1 MALLTPADFRPASL
15 HEACIGLDLT
25 DEQADDA
32 TLTASIARLTTRI
45 SRWCSD
51 TFETA
56 TGTVE
61 VDGAGSY
68 RLMLPQRFTAVS
80 AVKIR
85 DAYGTLGT
93 AATVTAYRLHSSLN
107 AAGTERVG
115 GTAMLDWLE
124 VVSGGVG
131 LPVSYPYSDLYRWP
145 YGSQTVQVTGT
156 YGWTVAPPEIKRALA
171 LVVWDH
177 VTRQRGDL
185 RSAESMQAGGTLVRF
200 TQPDPSLGIYSGIA
214 EADEIIRDYSRKMTT
229 AVA

>member
-1 MALLTPADFRPASL
+1 MALLTSSNFRAASL

-32 TLTASIARLTTRI
+32 TLTATIARLTTRV
-45 SRWCSD
+45 SRWCND

-56 TGTVE
+56 TGAVDVDAMGGFRLLLPYRYTAVTAVKVRSV
-61 VDGAGSY
+61 VDGTVGS
-68 RLMLPQRFTAVS
+68 A
-80 AVKIR
+80 
-85 DAYGTLGT
+85 
-93 AATVTAYRLHSSLN
+93 AATTAYRLHSSLN
-107 AAGTERVG
+107 AAGTER
-115 GTAMLDWLE
+115 AHADARLDWLE
-124 VVSGGVG
+124 LFGSLADGTSIWPSGT
-131 LPVSYPYSDLYRWP
+131 SSI
-145 YGSQTVQVTGT
+145 QVTGT
-156 YGWTVAPPEIKRALA
+156 YGWTVCPPEIQRALA

-214 EADEIIRDYSRKMTT
+214 EADEILRDFDRTVKA